1 MGGGTTLVE
10 ALAAGRYAIGTDI
23 SELAAFVSQVKTT
36 SLSERDLRL
45 VRSWA
50 NNVVDNLNCHAP
62 SVRAEEWIRQGYQR
76 NRFSRE

>member
-50 NNVVDNLNCHAP
+50 NNVVDNCTALRSIYLAVYSSNVDP
-62 SVRAEEWIRQGYQR
+62 RRPIWS
-76 NRFSRE
+76 